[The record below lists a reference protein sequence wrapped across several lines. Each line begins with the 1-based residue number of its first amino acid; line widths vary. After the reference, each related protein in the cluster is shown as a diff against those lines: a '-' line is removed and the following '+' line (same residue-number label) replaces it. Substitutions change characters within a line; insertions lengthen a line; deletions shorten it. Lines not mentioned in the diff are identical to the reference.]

1 MANAVIQTR
10 ISSPL
15 KKQAEALFAAMG
27 LTVSDAVRLFL
38 QQSINEGGLPFQ
50 PRLSRPNV
58 ETIAAMRELD
68 GGGGE
73 SFENTDA
80 LFASWQKRK

>member
-50 PRLSRPNV
+50 PRLSRPNA
-58 ETIAAMRELD
+58 ETIAAMREL
-68 GGGGE
+68 GEGGGE

-80 LFASWQKRK
+80 LLASWRERK